1 MDKKNDI
8 VVYSWEE
15 PHGWNGGG
23 IVTKEEIAQP
33 IRGSHKNK
41 IIIIYGKEEDDNTTE
56 NRRDV
61 PSVINHKT
69 QKQTEDP

>member
-41 IIIIYGKEEDDNTTE
+41 IIIIYGKDEDDIAGK
-56 NRRDV
+56 NR
-61 PSVINHKT
+61 
-69 QKQTEDP
+69 